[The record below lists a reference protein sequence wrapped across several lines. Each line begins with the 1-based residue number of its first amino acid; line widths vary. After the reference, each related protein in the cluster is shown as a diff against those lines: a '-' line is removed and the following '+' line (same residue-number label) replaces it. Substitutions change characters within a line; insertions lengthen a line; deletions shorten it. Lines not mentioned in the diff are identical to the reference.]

1 MKKSIDFAKLFLFQP
16 ASAAEACAEETAI
29 DAGLKV
35 YAVWVVA
42 SLAYLWLKP
51 HDFPDM
57 AAPISAHAEGFK
69 FWTRVALWEPV
80 LAALNIALTVL
91 VLNWMRD
98 GWLPLRTAVATLWSA
113 VPLILTIAYTKSGLP
128 RAAFGAGMIVWA
140 LPGGYAVWRVPAA
153 EWRKVTAFLLGLNA
167 IGLVLLIPEIAA
179 AVLRS
184 DMLYKGTLFASV
196 AWLLVCGGIGLG
208 RLCKT
213 STARAVLA
221 FLFAN
226 LVLNLVIAAAYLLHW
241 LPMEVLKVLVYV

>member
-1 MKKSIDFAKLFLFQP
+1 MKKAFAFGKLFLFQP
-16 ASAAEACAEETAI
+16 ARAAEACADERAV

-42 SLAYLWLKP
+42 SLAYLCLKP
-51 HDFPDM
+51 HDFPDLN
-57 AAPISAHAEGFK
+57 APAPAHAEGLG
-69 FWTRVALWEPV
+69 FWLRVAMWEPV
-80 LAALNIALTVL
+80 LAAMNIALTAL
-91 VLNWMRD
+91 VLDWMRE

-113 VPLILTIAYTKSGLP
+113 VPLILTLAYVKSGMP
-128 RAAFGAGMIVWA
+128 RAAFGALMIVWA
-140 LPGGYAVWRVPAA
+140 LPGAYVARRVPAG
-153 EWRKVTAFLLGLNA
+153 EWRKVAAFLLGLNA

-184 DMLYKGTLFASV
+184 DLLYKGALFASV
-196 AWLLVCGGIGLG
+196 AWLLVCGGAGLS
-208 RLCKT
+208 RLCRT
-213 STARAVLA
+213 SMARAVLA